1 MAAAEGWT
9 PRQDNPYAG
18 PGDEGL
24 DDAAPVDARAAATDP
39 DATRMAPAAAVP
51 DAGGDP
57 DATRLA
63 AAPDT
68 VRVPDPGATR
78 VADPDATVL
87 SAAQATSD
95 VDPGATRLAAAPDTV
110 RVADPGATRVYDRPA
125 GDAPAVDP
133 TVYSRAA
140 ALERSVA
147 AGGRTEARPTGRR
160 AATPRTA
167 PADLQRARAARDLLD
182 RRGAA
187 WDDAAWE
194 GEPRGRRRRAASR
207 GSLGRRRL
215 RFWRWFRTIPILL
228 MVLMGTLSVALGLLP
243 GATVRHWLY
252 PVHYAQAVQDSAER
266 HGVDPSLVAAVI
278 KSESNWV
285 STARSGVG
293 AEGLMQLMPSTAR
306 ELANR
311 GIVDGSVY
319 DPDDLSDPA
328 TNIEY
333 GTAYLATLLD
343 STGSTDK
350 AVAAYNAGPGAASS
364 WDGGGSDFKDA
375 IEFPETRLYLE
386 KVTEAYEQ
394 YRALY
399 PDGLVD
405 DAVTR

>member
-9 PRQDNPYAG
+9 PRRDNPYAG

-24 DDAAPVDARAAATDP
+24 DDAAPDRADVSPDP
-39 DATRMAPAAAVP
+39 DVTRMAPAGTTP
-51 DAGGDP
+51 DTGGDP
-57 DATRLA
+57 EATRLA

-68 VRVPDPGATR
+68 VVVP
-78 VADPDATVL
+78 
-87 SAAQATSD
+87 
-95 VDPGATRLAAAPDTV
+95 
-110 RVADPGATRVYDRPA
+110 DPGATRVYDRA
-125 GDAPAVDP
+125 VGDAPAVDP

-140 ALERSVA
+140 ALERSL
-147 AGGRTEARPTGRR
+147 GTDGRTEARPAARR
-160 AATPRTA
+160 AATPRTP
-167 PADLQRARAARDLLD
+167 PADLQRAQAARELLD

-194 GEPRGRRRRAASR
+194 EPPRGRRRRAASK
-207 GSLGRRRL
+207 GPLGRRRL
-215 RFWRWFRTIPILL
+215 RFWWFRTVPILL
-228 MVLMGTLSVALGLLP
+228 MVLMGALSVALGLLP

-343 STGSTDK
+343 STGSTDQ

-364 WDGGGSDFKDA
+364 WGEGGSDFKDA

-386 KVTEAYEQ
+386 KVTEAYDQ

>member
-9 PRQDNPYAG
+9 PRRDNPYAG

-24 DDAAPVDARAAATDP
+24 DDAAPDRADVSPDP
-39 DATRMAPAAAVP
+39 DVTRMAPAGTTP
-51 DAGGDP
+51 DTGGDP
-57 DATRLA
+57 EATRLA

-68 VRVPDPGATR
+68 VVVP
-78 VADPDATVL
+78 
-87 SAAQATSD
+87 
-95 VDPGATRLAAAPDTV
+95 
-110 RVADPGATRVYDRPA
+110 DPGATRVYDRA
-125 GDAPAVDP
+125 VGDAPAVDP

-140 ALERSVA
+140 ALERSL
-147 AGGRTEARPTGRR
+147 GTDGRTEARPAARR
-160 AATPRTA
+160 AATPRTP
-167 PADLQRARAARDLLD
+167 PADLPRAQAARELLA

-194 GEPRGRRRRAASR
+194 EPPRGRRRRAASK
-207 GSLGRRRL
+207 GPLGRRRL
-215 RFWRWFRTIPILL
+215 RFWRWFRTVPILL
-228 MVLMGTLSVALGLLP
+228 LVLMGALSGALGLLP

-343 STGSTDK
+343 STGSTDQ

-364 WDGGGSDFKDA
+364 WGEGGSDFKDA

-386 KVTEAYEQ
+386 KVTEAYDQ

>member
-9 PRQDNPYAG
+9 PRRDNPYAG

-24 DDAAPVDARAAATDP
+24 DDAAPDRADVSPDP
-39 DATRMAPAAAVP
+39 DVTRMAPAGTTP
-51 DAGGDP
+51 DTGGDP
-57 DATRLA
+57 EATRLA

-68 VRVPDPGATR
+68 VVVP
-78 VADPDATVL
+78 
-87 SAAQATSD
+87 
-95 VDPGATRLAAAPDTV
+95 
-110 RVADPGATRVYDRPA
+110 DPGATRVYDRA
-125 GDAPAVDP
+125 VGDAPAVDP

-140 ALERSVA
+140 ALERSL
-147 AGGRTEARPTGRR
+147 GTDGRTEARPAARR
-160 AATPRTA
+160 AATPRTP
-167 PADLQRARAARDLLD
+167 PADLQRAQAARELLD

-194 GEPRGRRRRAASR
+194 EPPRGRRRRAASK
-207 GSLGRRRL
+207 GPLGRRRL
-215 RFWRWFRTIPILL
+215 RFWRWFRTVPILL
-228 MVLMGTLSVALGLLP
+228 MVLMGALSVALGLLP

-343 STGSTDK
+343 STGSTDQ
-350 AVAAYNAGPGAASS
+350 AVAAYTAGPGAASS
-364 WDGGGSDFKDA
+364 WGEGGSDFKDA

-386 KVTEAYEQ
+386 KVTEAYDQ